1 MERYSTR
8 TIDELGRLSIHSELR
23 QRLGMEA
30 GNKLSLKIVDTIII
44 LQKVADGTTTDC
56 AVCTISDMGM
66 FEVPKEIRQTLEW
79 NVKDK
84 IAVYHTDNIIILK
97 LAEKG

>member
-1 MERYSTR
+1 LERYSAR

-23 QRLGMEA
+23 QRLGTEA

-44 LQKVADGTTTDC
+44 LQKVADDTTSDYT
-56 AVCTISDMGM
+56 VCTISDIGM
-66 FEVPKEIRQTLEW
+66 FEVPKEIRQTLGW

-84 IAVYHTDNIIILK
+84 IAVYHIDNILILK
-97 LAEKG
+97 SVGEI